1 MNTATLT
8 QIKNNNLK
16 PRTTLNGGL
25 VPVVG
30 TPITTPYGDA
40 VVVGYDDGNL
50 KVEITDYNEDVT
62 NVDEKVAQLAQG
74 RNRGLDCLIETI
86 KRCDTGTVTAI
97 RERIENIQ
105 DCYYNDLQFRFQMS
119 PNTELGSGTLYQIEP
134 VLSLEESPSEKRKRR
149 RLEIAEAKRLADAL
163 LAEDESVPSDVQA
176 ELDEMFGEE

>member
-30 TPITTPYGDA
+30 TPVTTPYGDA

-62 NVDEKVAQLAQG
+62 NVDEKVAQLAKA
-74 RNRGLDCLIETI
+74 RNRGLQCLVETI
-86 KRCDTGTVTAI
+86 ERCSTASLGAKL
-97 RERIENIQ
+97 ERIGAIE
-105 DCYYNDLQFRFQMS
+105 DRFYNDLQFRFQMS
-119 PNTELGSGTLYQIEP
+119 PNTELGLGTLYQIEP